1 LQPAHLLSGT
11 DLWKNEKTM
20 VWENIK
26 TSAICCSFTLTA
38 RRNVNQ
44 CKEQAII
51 T

>member
-1 LQPAHLLSGT
+1 MLTCYQVKICE
-11 DLWKNEKTM
+11 KNEKTM

-26 TSAICCSFTLTA
+26 TSAICCSSTLTA

-51 T
+51 TY